1 MAYISDMFILLFI
14 LCVFSDSLNLPT
26 FVKVKWRYY
35 TMIEGTSLSLWSGR
49 MTILYL
55 LAFL

>member
-14 LCVFSDSLNLPT
+14 LCVFLPT

-55 LAFL
+55 LVFL

>member
-1 MAYISDMFILLFI
+1 MTYISDMFILLFI
-14 LCVFSDSLNLPT
+14 LCVFSDSCLPT

-55 LAFL
+55 LVFL